1 MKTNAKIAGLD
12 ISDFFRASKK
22 QLFEDQLCV
31 QDSLF
36 YFESNLNS
44 GIYLFTLQTNE

>member
-12 ISDFFRASKK
+12 ISDFLGPQKK
-22 QLFEDQLCV
+22 QLFEGQLCV

-44 GIYLFTLQTNE
+44 CIDLFTFQTN